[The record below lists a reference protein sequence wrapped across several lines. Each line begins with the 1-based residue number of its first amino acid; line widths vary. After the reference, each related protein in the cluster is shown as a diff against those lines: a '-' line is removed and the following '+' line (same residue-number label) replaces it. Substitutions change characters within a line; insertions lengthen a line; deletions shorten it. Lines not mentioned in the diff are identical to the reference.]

1 MAFAE
6 NRLTMKALTQD
17 VGQAEESIDVEFSG
31 EPFEIGFNPGYLID
45 GIDAIDDP
53 ATLLRF
59 TSPLRP
65 GLISGPGDDFTYLIM
80 PIRLSS

>member
-1 MAFAE
+1 M
-6 NRLTMKALTQD
+6 
-17 VGQAEESIDVEFSG
+17 
-31 EPFEIGFNPGYLID
+31 
-45 GIDAIDDP
+45 DAVDDD

-65 GLISGPGDDFTYLIM
+65 GLIGGPGDDFTYLIM